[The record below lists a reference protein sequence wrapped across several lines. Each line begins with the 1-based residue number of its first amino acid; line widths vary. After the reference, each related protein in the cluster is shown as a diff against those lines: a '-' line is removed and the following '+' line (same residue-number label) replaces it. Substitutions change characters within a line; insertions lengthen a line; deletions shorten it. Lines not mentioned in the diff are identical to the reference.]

1 MSHMILGLTGPTGAG
16 KSTVAGLLAGLGFA
30 VIDADQV
37 AREVMEP
44 GSPLLLELRDRFG
57 GDILREDGSLNRKLL
72 AARAFSSK
80 EGSAALNAI
89 THPAICRRAKSRM
102 EALEAAGNS
111 FLLFDAPL
119 LFESGADQICDVT
132 ACVVANDESR
142 LARIMER
149 DGISRDEGLLRMSA
163 QPPTSFY
170 TGRCDYGLK
179 NNGDAE
185 LLRTQVETLMESL
198 RRRMTG

>member
-89 THPAICRRAKSRM
+89 THPAICRQAKSRM
-102 EALEAAGNS
+102 EALAAAGNS

-163 QPPTSFY
+163 QPPASFY
-170 TGRCDYGLK
+170 TGRCDYVLK